1 MLQRGFLLEAFQ
13 GTHSQLLR
21 NPGGGLMLTYVYKE
35 LYNPKTT
42 RNIQNKSHV
51 LTMSAM

>member
-1 MLQRGFLLEAFQ
+1 MVQGGFLLEAFQ

-35 LYNPKTT
+35 LFNPKTS
-42 RNIQNKSHV
+42 RKIQNKSHF